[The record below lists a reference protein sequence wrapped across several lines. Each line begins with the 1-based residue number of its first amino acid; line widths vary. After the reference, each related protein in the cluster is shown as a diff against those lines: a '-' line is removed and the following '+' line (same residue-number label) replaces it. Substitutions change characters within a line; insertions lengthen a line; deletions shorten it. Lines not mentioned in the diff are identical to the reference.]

1 MSISSRFPT
10 HHIPDDGTRYA
21 PGELVRIDHSSGRLQ
36 ILKDPEGGYEI
47 MGCRP
52 ATEYGG
58 DPPLLRIDLRKRE
71 ATPPASTEPWTPGY
85 PSRW

>member
-1 MSISSRFPT
+1 MSTSGRFPT

-21 PGELVRIDHSSGRLQ
+21 PDQRVCVDQSSGQVRIV
-36 ILKDPEGGYEI
+36 KDPAGDYEVVSS
-47 MGCRP
+47 RL

-58 DPPLLRIDLRKRE
+58 DPPLLRVDLRKRE
-71 ATPPASTEPWTPGY
+71 ATANAGTEPWTPGP